1 MYMLLYIFISSTCG
15 IADRIIK
22 NNLKLEVGTNPRP
35 LVVPKK
41 ALNPEDYSNLAAA
54 TNKRIRLHVCSY
66 PGGSL
71 LLLARNRPTTIL
83 SSTPYPPPLP
93 LDPAIVGAAPAVTD
107 RSSQLIELAGSGG
120 TSIDRSFPHSP
131 GSRLHHK
138 PLATG
143 SAPWPTEREDT
154 RRRRPHVQDR
164 SPRPCTARMHHH
176 LRSGASPPHPP
187 PRSTGRRPAPPLS
200 TTATHHPFVSVVV
213 P

>member
-1 MYMLLYIFISSTCG
+1 MLLYIFISSTCG

-154 RRRRPHVQDR
+154 RRRRPHR
-164 SPRPCTARMHHH
+164 IGAPGPARRACTTTSVPA
-176 LRSGASPPHPP
+176 LLLLILLLD
-187 PRSTGRRPAPPLS
+187 RPAGGRPLHCPPQPP
-200 TTATHHPFVSVVV
+200 TTRSCP
-213 P
+213 